1 MASALPRTFRKM
13 IVSKLTQNFKEAVTF
28 QTVPM
33 LKPGPGDLLIRNR
46 FVGINASDI
55 NFTAGRY
62 DPTARP
68 PFDIG
73 FEGVGEV
80 VDVGSDVQKFEHGQ
94 GVAYMSNGAF
104 AEYVLVPAN
113 IATPVPATKAEYVPF
128 LVSGRTADISLQE
141 FGKLKAGET
150 VLVTAAAGGTGQF
163 AVQLAKAAGCHVIG
177 TCSTQSKVDFLKSI
191 GCDRPINYT
200 EEKLADVL
208 KKEYPGGL
216 DVVYESIGGP
226 TFETCIK
233 SLGFKGRLIVIGYIS
248 GYESDQGFIA
258 SVLNTLPQ
266 RLLSKSASVCGFLLF
281 HYANR
286 YSESFKRLISMYED
300 GKLKAAI
307 DNGKNNPS
315 GRFVGVASV
324 VDAVKYMYTKKS
336 EGKIV
341 VELNPEETSK
351 L

>member
-13 IVSKLTQNFKEAVTF
+13 IVTKLTQNFKEATSF

-33 LKPGPGDLLIRNR
+33 LKPGPKDLLVKNR

-62 DPTARP
+62 DPTAKP

-80 VDVGSDVQKFEHGQ
+80 VGVGTDVDKFEHGQ
-94 GVAYMSNGAF
+94 GVAYMTNGAF
-104 AEYVLVPAN
+104 AEYVLVPAS
-113 IATPVPATKAEYVPF
+113 IATPIPAAKAEYVPF
-128 LVSGRTADISLQE
+128 LVSGRTADISLEE
-141 FGKLKAGET
+141 FGKLKSGET

-200 EEKLADVL
+200 TENLAEIL
-208 KKEYPGGL
+208 MQEYPGGI
-216 DVVYESIGGP
+216 DVVYESIGGS

-248 GYESDQGFIA
+248 GYESDKGFVT
-258 SVLNTLPQ
+258 SVINTLPQ
-266 RLLSKSASVCGFLLF
+266 RLLSKSASVSGFLLF
-281 HYANR
+281 HYTHR
-286 YSESFKRLISMYED
+286 YAESFKRLVSMSET
-300 GKLKAAI
+300 GKLKAFV

-315 GRFVGVASV
+315 GQFVGVESV
-324 VDAVKYMYTKKS
+324 VDAVKYLYSKKS

-341 VELNPEETSK
+341 VELNPDDSSK